1 LEFSTQAWSPWTE
14 TDKSCLEKV
23 QQRAVRQ
30 VSGLSSATYEEK
42 LLELGLP
49 TLEER
54 RHQADMCMV
63 HKILHGKGELK
74 ADTWFERDGHG
85 ENNESRVRPLE
96 H

>member
-1 LEFSTQAWSPWTE
+1 MKTTIVQ
-14 TDKSCLEKV
+14 KV

-30 VSGLSSATYEEK
+30 VSGLTSTTYEGK
-42 LLELGLP
+42 LLELDLP

-54 RHQADMCMV
+54 RHQADMCTV
-63 HKILHGKGELK
+63 HKILHGKGDLK
-74 ADTWFERDGHG
+74 AVTWFERDGHG